1 MSAKIENNFGNIVIS
16 NNVIANIAGAV
27 ANNCYGVVGMA
38 VRNTRDGIVNLL
50 KAGNIS
56 KGIKVEVEDNMIII
70 DMHIMVQYGVNI
82 SAICESIMHNVGYQ
96 VSSMTGFEVKEINV
110 HVEGMRVAAE

>member
-1 MSAKIENNFGNIVIS
+1 MAAKIENNFGEIIIS

-38 VRNTRDGIVNLL
+38 VRNAKDGIVSLL
-50 KAGNIS
+50 KSGNLS
-56 KGIKVEVEDNMIII
+56 KGIAVQVEDNAITI

-82 SAICESIMHNVGYQ
+82 AAICDSIMHNVSYQ
-96 VSSMTGFEVKEINV
+96 VSNMTGFDVKEVNV
-110 HVEGMRVAAE
+110 YVESMRVAAE